1 MRKRSKRYQQS
12 AGTVERGRVYPLD
25 EAIRIV
31 KGFTSPKFDE
41 TVEIALK
48 LGIDPKKSD
57 QMVRGAFSLPKGIGK
72 ERRVV
77 VFADGDQA
85 DAAREAGAVEVGG
98 EDLVAKIA
106 GGWADFDVAIAVP
119 RMMRFVGKLGKVL
132 GPQGKMPSPKS
143 GTVTDDVASAVGEFR
158 AGKVEYRADSGAN
171 VHAPVG
177 KKSFPDGD
185 LGENINAFVE
195 HIRSVKPAA
204 AKGTYIQ
211 KVVIS
216 TSMNPGVMIAVS

>member
-12 AGTVERGRVYPLD
+12 VTTVERRKTYEIDEGIRVL
-25 EAIRIV
+25 

-41 TVEIALK
+41 TVEIAMK

-57 QMVRGAFSLPKGIGK
+57 QMIRGAYSLPKGIGK
-72 ERRVV
+72 ERRVI

-85 DAAREAGAVEVGG
+85 DAAREAGAIEVGS

-106 GGWADFDVAIAVP
+106 GGWSDFDVAISVP
-119 RMMRFVGKLGKVL
+119 RLMRFVGKLGKVL

-171 VHAPVG
+171 IHAPVG
-177 KKSFPDGD
+177 KKSFPEDD
-185 LGENINAFVE
+185 LRENITAFVD

-204 AKGTYIQ
+204 AKGTYIH

-216 TSMNPGVMIAVS
+216 TSMNPGVAIAFS